1 MNMASYAAASLS
13 LAEAKARFQ
22 ALDNMDVW
30 DMDGPTYQAW
40 VADFN
45 QAWDD
50 ILNLNE
56 ILRNNA

>member
-13 LAEAKARFQ
+13 LAEAQARFR
-22 ALDNMDVW
+22 ALDAMVYE

-40 VADFN
+40 VADYD
-45 QAWDD
+45 ATWAE
-50 ILNLNE
+50 IMALSE